1 MQVVPSVILVCT
13 SLADIELMCSSNFY
27 FIIILFSVSSYC
39 ALSRKTCDTLSH
51 RIFNLPPLSGKK
63 VGQRV
68 SQIFSMPVCPISSD
82 TQSKTIGTWLV

>member
-13 SLADIELMCSSNFY
+13 SLADIKLMCSSNFY

-51 RIFNLPPLSGKK
+51 RIFNLPPLAEKESAS
-63 VGQRV
+63 V
-68 SQIFSMPVCPISSD
+68 SHKFLACRSAQ
-82 TQSKTIGTWLV
+82 LVVTHNPKL